1 MCRIYASTDPAA
13 CEAVTRSVRI
23 HGLVT
28 SVRLE
33 ARFWEILD
41 EMAAAE
47 GMTTPHFLGVLYD
60 EVLELRG
67 EVKNFASLLRVVC
80 TIWLAR
86 RAGKSHAQ
94 AAPPHGELA
103 FTC

>member
-1 MCRIYASTDPAA
+1 MCRIYAATDPAA

-23 HGLVT
+23 HGMVT

-41 EMAAAE
+41 EIAAAE
-47 GMTTPHFLGVLYD
+47 GTSTPHFLGVLYD

-67 EVKNFASLLRVVC
+67 EVRNFASLLRVVC
-80 TIWLAR
+80 TTWLAHRTAATGADAPAR
-86 RAGKSHAQ
+86 RPA
-94 AAPPHGELA
+94 ELPA
-103 FTC
+103 H

>member
-1 MCRIYASTDPAA
+1 MCRIYAATDPAA

-23 HGLVT
+23 HGMVT

-41 EMAAAE
+41 EIAAKE
-47 GMTTPHFLGVLYD
+47 GTTTPQFLGVLYD

-67 EVKNFASLLRVVC
+67 EVRNFASLLRVVC
-80 TIWLAR
+80 ATYLAQR
-86 RAGKSHAQ
+86 TASAE
-94 AAPPHGELA
+94 AAKAASRKPELA
-103 FTC
+103 AH

>member
-1 MCRIYASTDPAA
+1 MCRIYAATDPAA

-23 HGLVT
+23 HGMVT

-41 EMAAAE
+41 EIAASE
-47 GMTTPHFLGVLYD
+47 GTTTAHFLGVLHD

-67 EVKNFASLLRVVC
+67 EVRNFASLLRVVC
-80 TIWLAR
+80 TTYLAR
-86 RAGKSHAQ
+86 RA
-94 AAPPHGELA
+94 AAGVTGGAVGRPVELPA
-103 FTC
+103 H